1 MERRRRYPS
10 IHHDSDISRPE
21 RRSKTLR
28 GEGICICSPID
39 DDASRCRG
47 CGRSAHLLGKGGREP
62 PGSRQQPPNIYTT
75 SRLPP
80 WQGRKLRVLCALDF
94 HGNSDPFPT
103 ALRASRSHTR
113 CVVGWEQTI
122 WAHPEPSHT
131 IVDSRE
137 RRAPAQANSI
147 AFHIGLRVA
156 HRGGDGHGPSDFF
169 AIQVGYFIFL
179 SQNYIRLKLDLFRS
193 GT

>member
-75 SRLPP
+75 SRLRP

-137 RRAPAQANSI
+137 RRAPAQAKPI
-147 AFHIGLRVA
+147 AFPRRVSSNCNHDLLCNNGRPLA
-156 HRGGDGHGPSDFF
+156 G
-169 AIQVGYFIFL
+169 IQRIIYRDSVQL
-179 SQNYIRLKLDLFRS
+179 QTQASKS
-193 GT
+193 TS